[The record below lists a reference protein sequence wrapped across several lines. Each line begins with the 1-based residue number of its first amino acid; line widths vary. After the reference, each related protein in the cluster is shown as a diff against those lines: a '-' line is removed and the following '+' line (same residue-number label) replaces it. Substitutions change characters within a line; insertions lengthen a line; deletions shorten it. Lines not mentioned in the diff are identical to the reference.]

1 MKLADAPI
9 DPSAATAIPA
19 AGDQRRLSDFLCFA
33 IYSANLAFGKA
44 YKPML
49 EELGITYTQWIIV
62 VALWEQDNQPVR
74 VLGERLFL
82 ESNTLTPILKKLEE
96 LGYVVRRRDPTDE
109 RQVLIS
115 LTEAGRRL
123 REKGGQRS
131 LLKATG
137 LEPEEFK
144 AVQKTVSRLRDNL
157 VAHTKGEDVEG

>member
-9 DPSAATAIPA
+9 DPPAAAVVSG

-96 LGYVVRRRDPTDE
+96 LGYVERRRDPTDE

-157 VAHTKGEDVEG
+157 VAHTRGESAEG